1 MKRILLNRWV
11 IGILAVTGVL
21 LALQYL
27 VPTGEY
33 EEISTSR
40 MIEYIEA
47 GEVSEIKFIDG
58 DQVIEATLD
67 DDVDREGGNQVM
79 TYWLTDTQAEIEVR
93 GPGAGRRGRDR
104 RVHHRDRRAEPARL
118 DPGRRSC
125 RSC

>member
-27 VPTGEY
+27 VPTGEH

-40 MIEYIEA
+40 MIEYIES
-47 GEVSEIKFIDG
+47 GEVSEITFIDG

-67 DDVDREGGNQVM
+67 EGVERE
-79 TYWLTDTQAEIEVR
+79 TAAT
-93 GPGAGRRGRDR
+93 
-104 RVHHRDRRAEPARL
+104 
-118 DPGRRSC
+118 RSWPTG
-125 RSC
+125 